1 MPDHALG
8 AYMSN
13 DTSRKPTIRTVAIV
27 LAAVIAAGTPIIQ
40 ALTGTLSVGQ
50 SDLVTSG
57 DATLRAA
64 AYAFSIW
71 GLIYGALLAFAVYQA
86 LPATQESPSL
96 RRLGWPSVVAMLGCS
111 AWLVA
116 TTYDARLA
124 TVAIIVVSAA
134 VLCVPLARRY
144 PVQHRIDFW
153 LICAP
158 VSMLAGW
165 LTVAS
170 AINTLTVLT
179 GFGVIDAVSAPAW
192 AAAGVALVAIIGL
205 WLTSVSRNW
214 VYPLPIAW
222 GLVAVGVAEQAD
234 RPLVALMA
242 VISAV
247 GLVGMAIWVSTHR
260 SLLLPLPRQ
269 Q

>member
-1 MPDHALG
+1 
-8 AYMSN
+8 
-13 DTSRKPTIRTVAIV
+13 
-27 LAAVIAAGTPIIQ
+27 
-40 ALTGTLSVGQ
+40 
-50 SDLVTSG
+50 
-57 DATLRAA
+57 
-64 AYAFSIW
+64 
-71 GLIYGALLAFAVYQA
+71 
-86 LPATQESPSL
+86 
-96 RRLGWPSVVAMLGCS
+96 
-111 AWLVA
+111 
-116 TTYDARLA
+116 
-124 TVAIIVVSAA
+124 
-134 VLCVPLARRY
+134 
-144 PVQHRIDFW
+144 
-153 LICAP
+153 
-158 VSMLAGW
+158 MLAGW

-222 GLVAVGVAEQAD
+222 GLIAVAVAEQVD
-234 RPLVALMA
+234 RPLVALLA